1 MQKYLDIVN
10 KIHASPYKLTI
21 VSSGGGTNAISA
33 LLEVAG
39 ASNTILESHIP
50 YSKESMDTFLNK
62 KPDHYCSL
70 DTCLNMAAN
79 AYKKSKEVDS
89 ESKTKHLLG
98 IAITANLATT
108 YEKKGDHKFFIV
120 IQTYNYTKYLECFLA
135 KGKRT
140 REEEEELI
148 TSCVISLL
156 ANSCGFEFNLPSI
169 DEIFISLKKSF
180 DSPYDLT
187 LTLYLGKMPF

>member
-79 AYKKSKEVDS
+79 AFKKSKQIDTT
-89 ESKTKHLLG
+89 SKTKHLLG
-98 IAITANLATT
+98 ISITANLATT
-108 YEKKGDHKFFIV
+108 YEKKGEHRRQSAICVEDSGDDEHGV
-120 IQTYNYTKYLECFLA
+120 RQLVL
-135 KGKRT
+135 
-140 REEEEELI
+140 LI
-148 TSCVISLL
+148 SCLFPRGV
-156 ANSCGFEFNLPSI
+156 PR
-169 DEIFISLKKSF
+169 
-180 DSPYDLT
+180 
-187 LTLYLGKMPF
+187 